1 MKMPA
6 RSDKPTKSKRT
17 GYSSYID
24 HYPQYGKQARRIKMP
39 GIPRRPLRFQIR
51 TLLRKSAIRGESKW
65 WMNVHRRG
73 IRRPR
78 VGQNAL
84 EARAVPHS
92 LVPGFLTE
100 RILYATLVNLFHFV
114 PGVDFLYQS
123 SQQGGRLEM
132 GGLVADFLFPILRV
146 VINPLGPQHYQFR
159 NMAKDEEQISIL
171 KDMGYDAYL
180 IDEEVIYNEYQ
191 LEEFLRRI
199 FGWNGSQ
206 GADAGAYP
214 AQVTSTQEIE
224 ELNVIDLHRTIK
236 DLEVS
241 LYGFFS

>member
-1 MKMPA
+1 MPF
-6 RSDKPTKSKRT
+6 DNKPTRSKRT

-24 HYPQYGKQARRIKMP
+24 FYPQYGKQGKRIKMP

-51 TLLRKSAIRGESKW
+51 TLIRKDGIRGPNVW

-73 IRRPR
+73 ITRKR

-92 LVPGFLTE
+92 LVPGYLTE

-180 IDEEVIYNEYQ
+180 IDEEVVYDEYK

-199 FGWNGSQ
+199 FGWNGS
-206 GADAGAYP
+206 AGGDSGGHP
-214 AQVTSTQEIE
+214 AQMTSSVESDEITTDDVYSQ
-224 ELNVIDLHRTIK
+224 VISVQSFLY
-236 DLEVS
+236 S
-241 LYGFFS
+241 L

>member
-1 MKMPA
+1 MPA
-6 RSDKPTKSKRT
+6 RGDRPTRSQRT

-24 HYPQYGKQARRIKMP
+24 HYPQYGKQGRRIKMP

-51 TLLRKSAIRGESKW
+51 TLIRKEGIRGKSVW

-73 IRRPR
+73 IGRRR
-78 VGQNAL
+78 VGQSAL

-92 LVPGFLTE
+92 LIPGFLTE

-123 SQQGGRLEM
+123 SADGGRLEM

-159 NMAKDEEQISIL
+159 NIAKDEEQISIL

-180 IDEEVIYNEYQ
+180 IDEEVIYDEYK

-199 FGWNGSQ
+199 FGWNGSP
-206 GADAGAYP
+206 GGDTGAYP
-214 AQVTSTQEIE
+214 ALMSSSEEIE
-224 ELNVIDLHRTIK
+224 ELDTDDLFNTIK
-236 DLEVS
+236 RLEID

>member
-1 MKMPA
+1 
-6 RSDKPTKSKRT
+6 
-17 GYSSYID
+17 
-24 HYPQYGKQARRIKMP
+24 MP

-51 TLLRKSAIRGESKW
+51 TLIRKEGIKGKSTW

-73 IRRPR
+73 ISRRR

-92 LVPGFLTE
+92 LVPGYLTE
-100 RILYATLVNLFHFV
+100 RILYATLVNLFHFI

-123 SQQGGRLEM
+123 SAQGGRLEM

-180 IDEEVIYNEYQ
+180 IDEEVIYNEYA

-199 FGWNGSQ
+199 FGWNGSA
-206 GADAGAYP
+206 GGDTGAYP
-214 AQVTSTQEIE
+214 SGMTSNNEADGYELDNIYNMLLNIQEE
-224 ELNVIDLHRTIK
+224 IDGILQ
-236 DLEVS
+236 
-241 LYGFFS
+241 

>member
-1 MKMPA
+1 MP
-6 RSDKPTKSKRT
+6 PKRT

-24 HYPQYGKQARRIKMP
+24 YYPKPLAARRIKMP
-39 GIPRRPLRFQIR
+39 GIPRRPLRFQAR
-51 TLLRKSAIRGESKW
+51 TLLRKEGILGKSVW

-73 IRRPR
+73 LTRKR
-78 VGQNAL
+78 VGQDAL

-123 SQQGGRLEM
+123 SAQGGRLEM

-146 VINPLGPQHYQFR
+146 VLNPLGPQHYQFR
-159 NMAKDEEQISIL
+159 NMAKDEEQIAIL

-180 IDEEVIYNEYQ
+180 MDEEVIYDEYK
-191 LEEFLRRI
+191 LEELLRRI
-199 FGWNGSQ
+199 FGWNGSP
-206 GADAGAYP
+206 GGDTGTYP
-214 AQVTSTQEIE
+214 AQMTSSQESE
-224 ELNVIDLHRTIK
+224 ELDMDELFNTIK
-236 DLEVS
+236 DLEVT
-241 LYGFFS
+241 LYGEFI